1 MQGAAVDLQG
11 QAGEAPGQPPVPP
24 AGAEPDG
31 DLRHRGFQQGDEGQ
45 GLRRQPA
52 RPGFHRQVF
61 GDVVREPQHLL
72 RRRRDL
78 GRRAFRQAGGLA
90 EQSEARPLE
99 FLRHQAE
106 AAAAA
111 FRLAAR
117 GIRRHPPPRAGGG
130 RGGGRAARPGEERRE
145 QEAGKK
151 KAGHG
156 PGFYPSRP

>member
-1 MQGAAVDLQG
+1 MQGAAVGLQG
-11 QAGEAPGQPPVPP
+11 QAGETRGQPPVPP

-31 DLRHRGFQQGDEGQ
+31 DLRHRVFQQGDEGQ
-45 GLRRQPA
+45 GFRRQAA

-61 GDVVREPQHLL
+61 GDVVRQPQHLL

-78 GRRAFRQAGGLA
+78 EARGLRQAGGLA
-90 EQSEARPLE
+90 EQGEARPLE
-99 FLRHQAE
+99 FPRHQAE

-111 FRLAAR
+111 FRLAAG
-117 GIRRHPPPRAGGG
+117 GIRRVLRRAQ
-130 RGGGRAARPGEERRE
+130 AAGEAPGAQHAQGEERRE

-156 PGFYPSRP
+156 PGFYPSRR